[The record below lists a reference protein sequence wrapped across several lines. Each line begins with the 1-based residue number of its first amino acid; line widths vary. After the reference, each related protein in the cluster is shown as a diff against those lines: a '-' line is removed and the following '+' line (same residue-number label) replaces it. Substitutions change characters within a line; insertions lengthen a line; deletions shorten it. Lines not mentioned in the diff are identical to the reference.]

1 MEQYRTLYELNQ
13 LVRDAVEMN
22 LDESYW
28 VEAEL
33 QDVRQSGGHC
43 YMELVQKDADGATPI
58 ARAAAVC
65 WRNTWQPLRIHF
77 ERITNQSFT
86 NGLKVLL
93 EVTASF
99 HEAYGFK
106 WIVND
111 VNPTYTL
118 GDLALRRQQI
128 INQLKDNGIYDL
140 QRQLQLPVC
149 CQRIAVVSSKTAAGY
164 GDFCKQLSQ
173 NAFQLQFHTTLFEAS
188 MQGEQVEPTIIDA
201 LNRIFADIEQYEC
214 VVVIRGGGATS
225 DMSGFDTYKL
235 AENVANFPI
244 PILAGI
250 GHDRDESIL
259 DLVAHTSAK
268 TPTAVAALL
277 VEHQVQQLQRIEHL
291 KQRLRNA
298 TAQQTELAAAKIQAL
313 TLHLAAAARQ
323 RINHEQH
330 RLELLSFRIQN
341 ADPQLMLKRGYSYT
355 LKNGKIVTSAAQLNT
370 GDSIVTHLSKGSI
383 EATVTKIET
392 EENKS

>member
-313 TLHLAAAARQ
+313 TLRLAAAARQ

-370 GDSIVTHLSKGSI
+370 GDSIVTRLSKGSI

>member
-149 CQRIAVVSSKTAAGY
+149 CQSIAVVSSKTAAGY

-173 NAFQLQFHTTLFEAS
+173 NAFQLEFHTTLFEAS

-244 PILAGI
+244 PILVGI

-313 TLHLAAAARQ
+313 TLRLAAAARQ